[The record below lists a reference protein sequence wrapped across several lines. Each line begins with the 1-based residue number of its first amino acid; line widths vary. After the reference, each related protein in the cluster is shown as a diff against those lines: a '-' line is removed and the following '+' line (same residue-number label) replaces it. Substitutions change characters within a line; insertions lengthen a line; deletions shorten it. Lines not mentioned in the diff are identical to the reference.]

1 MNNDFKMTELRSVD
15 WMNDGMGNSRTPS
28 GVRVTEANAVACTA
42 YLACVRV
49 ISESVASLPLFLYER
64 LEAGGKRKATSV
76 PLNRILHQQPNP
88 WQTAMEFREQMTAL
102 YLIYGQSFAEI
113 KPGINGAVQE
123 LWPLHPSRMTV
134 SRLENGTLRYAYKEP
149 NGMQTVYAQNQMLHL
164 RWLST
169 DGINGLQPV
178 SLCRNA
184 IGLAQALEQH
194 GSTYFGNGARPGIV
208 LESENPIPVEAAE
221 RLREQWERMHR
232 GSDRAFRTAVMP
244 NGVKVKELS
253 GSNESAQ
260 FLETRRFQIEEI
272 ARAFRIP
279 QHLIGELTKSSFN
292 NIEVQ
297 SNEFVVY
304 CLLPHLR
311 RWEAA
316 ISRDLIADDEI
327 YFAEHSVTGLLRGD
341 SQSRANY
348 YREMANLGV
357 LSINEI
363 RELEN
368 LNPIGP
374 EGDQRFMQ
382 MNMTTLANIVTQPA
396 TPAAPAAPRSVRS
409 VEARAMTISIDFD
422 ETFAKDPTMW
432 GEFAMK
438 SAADGNTVYMITRR
452 EDTPENQAEIE
463 ETIGQYADAFT
474 DVLLIGAAMQKA
486 DGAKAAGI
494 AVDVWIDDSPE
505 TIQGENQNGN

>member
-64 LEAGGKRKATSV
+64 LDTGGKRKATNV

-297 SNEFVVY
+297 RNEFVVY

-316 ISRDLIADDEI
+316 ISRDLIADDET

-382 MNMTTLANIVTQPA
+382 LNMTTLANIVTQPA
-396 TPAAPAAPRSVRS
+396 TPAAPAAPRAVRS
-409 VEARAMTISIDFD
+409 VESRAMTISIDFD
-422 ETFAKDPTMW
+422 ETFSKDPVMW
-432 GEFAMK
+432 GEFAAK